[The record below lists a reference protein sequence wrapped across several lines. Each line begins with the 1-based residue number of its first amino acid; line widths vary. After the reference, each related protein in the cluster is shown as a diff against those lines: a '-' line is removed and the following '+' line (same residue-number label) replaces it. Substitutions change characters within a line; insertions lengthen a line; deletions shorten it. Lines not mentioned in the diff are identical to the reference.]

1 MKDEAEQANDMFV
14 SLDLL
19 LVGLTQLKA
28 RHFVEIPVSKFDVFK
43 QSQQEVR
50 PVDDLLLKL
59 RNLF

>member
-1 MKDEAEQANDMFV
+1 MKDEAEQANDILV

-28 RHFVEIPVSKFDVFK
+28 RHFVEIPVAKFDVFK